1 MDCNKDEA
9 VRAKDIAERKFTER
23 NYAAAKKFAMKAQNL
38 YPGLDGLSQMLTSL
52 DVYVSADNKIG
63 GEADWYGI
71 LGANSWDDDETIKKQ
86 YRKLVL
92 VLHPD
97 KNKTIGA
104 EGAFKLVSEAWSL
117 LSDKAKRLAYNQR
130 RNLRGSQQKVSAQ
143 TGGPSVVS
151 AANGRQH
158 STNNVTSK
166 VKTQQTNSR
175 KSSTPVPPF
184 KKNDTFWTICN
195 RCKTHYEYLRIYL
208 NHTLLCPNC
217 HEAFMALEKDP
228 PPNVFK
234 QSNWPSRQNPNAG
247 QTAANSNTINFGK
260 NFPGT
265 QNVAPGVSMGANSF
279 NKPNYQWGFSKTT
292 GDRSS
297 VATSSA
303 AAQAASVVQQASE
316 RVKRER
322 EERQSAA
329 DWERSHPFK
338 GTANPSAKVD
348 RPLKKRNLEN
358 NLMNGVRGFVSNQM
372 ATGNG
377 VDGVGGAY
385 EIKKGNAEMNKTFE
399 TFGTYGKSNS
409 FRELSYPET
418 KNMLMAKA
426 RTKIRSM
433 LEMWRTMSV
442 AGTES
447 REKEREK
454 EKDKVNKK
462 QKKVVK
468 GDKESSRHGNYSVTS
483 KKHVAGKFADDT
495 EIEGE
500 ARSPVSIN
508 VPDPDFYNFDLDRT
522 ENSFG
527 EDQVWAAY
535 DNDDGMPRF
544 YARIHKVLS
553 LKPFRMR
560 ISWLNSRSNSEL
572 GPMDWIGSGFTKTSG
587 EFRIGK
593 HESTGTLNSFSHKVH
608 WTKGLRGAIKIYPQK
623 SEVWALYK
631 NWSAEWNE
639 GTSDEVIHKY
649 EMVEVLDYFNE
660 EQGVSVAPLFKVF
673 GFRTV
678 FRMHMDKKEVR
689 RVPKEE
695 MFRFS
700 HQVPYHLLTG
710 EEADNAPKGCYELD
724 PAATPLELIQETT
737 EAKELPPVE
746 NGTRVAEQMPPS
758 SPSREAD
765 ETKNI
770 ASRSEEA
777 KVTTANGA
785 ETKNDR

>member
-9 VRAKDIAERKFTER
+9 VRAKDIAERKFNEK
-23 NYAAAKKFAMKAQNL
+23 NYASAKKFALKAQNL
-38 YPGLDGLSQMLTSL
+38 YPGLDGLSQMLTTL
-52 DVYVSADNKIG
+52 DVYISADNKIG
-63 GEADWYGI
+63 GEPNWYGI

-86 YRKLVL
+86 YRKLAL

-97 KNKTIGA
+97 KNKSMGA

-117 LSDKAKRLAYNQR
+117 LSDKVKRLAYNHK
-130 RNLRGSQQKVSAQ
+130 RNLRGSQPKVQTQ
-143 TGGPSVVS
+143 TGGPSAAS
-151 AANGRQH
+151 NANGRQH
-158 STNNVTSK
+158 PTNNVTSK

-175 KSSTPVPPF
+175 KGSTPAPSF

-217 HEAFMALEKDP
+217 HEAFVALEKDP

-234 QSNWPSRQNPNAG
+234 QSNWSSRQHPNAG
-247 QTAANSNTINFGK
+247 QTTANSNTINFGK

-265 QNVAPGVSMGANSF
+265 QNVAPGSAGANSF
-279 NKPNYQWGFSKTT
+279 TKSNYQWEFSKTT

-303 AAQAASVVQQASE
+303 AAQAASVVQQASD

-322 EERQSAA
+322 EERQSIA
-329 DWERSHPFK
+329 DWERSQLFK
-338 GTANPSAKVD
+338 DLTSPSDKVE
-348 RPLKKRNLEN
+348 RPLKKRNSEN
-358 NLMNGVRGFVSNQM
+358 NLMNGYRGFGANQTG
-372 ATGNG
+372 TGNG
-377 VDGVGGAY
+377 VDGVGSAY
-385 EIKKGNAEMNKTFE
+385 EIRKGNADMNKTFE
-399 TFGTYGKSNS
+399 TYGKSNS
-409 FRELSYPET
+409 LRELSYTET
-418 KNMLMAKA
+418 KIMLMTKA
-426 RTKIRSM
+426 RTKICSM
-433 LEMWRTMSV
+433 LEMWRSMSV
-442 AGTES
+442 ADAEY
-447 REKEREK
+447 KQK

-468 GDKESSRHGNYSVTS
+468 GDKESSRHGNSSVTS
-483 KKHVAGKFADDT
+483 KKHVSGNLADGAET
-495 EIEGE
+495 EGD
-500 ARSPVSIN
+500 AHSPGSIN
-508 VPDPDFYNFDLDRT
+508 VPDPDFHNFDLDRT

-593 HESTGTLNSFSHKVH
+593 HESTGTLNSFSHKVS
-608 WTKGLRGAIKIYPQK
+608 WKKGLRGAIKIYPQK
-623 SEVWALYK
+623 SEVWAVYK
-631 NWSAEWNE
+631 NWSPEWNE

-649 EMVEVLDYFNE
+649 EMVEVLDDFSE
-660 EQGVSVAPLFKVF
+660 EQGVSVAPLVKVS

-678 FRMHMDKKEVR
+678 FRMHMEQKEVR

-724 PAATPLELIQETT
+724 PAATPLELIQVTT
-737 EAKELPPVE
+737 EANELPPTE

-758 SPSREAD
+758 TPTREAD

-777 KVTTANGA
+777 MVATS
-785 ETKNDR
+785 